1 MGREGGGGLR
11 TKIYSFFSR
20 FWIKQMEGFRKLLQ
34 NWEKFSCAWCLW
46 YLYENNRE
54 NPRKITF
61 WNMKYMNET
70 GYWIQVEYFFKVM
83 GITKRSESCHIFDQ
97 NIPHNH
103 HHHHNQTSD
112 FSERENPTRWTE
124 LIWLLNTIQYNGS
137 NQEASFSLR
146 ITPHP
151 PPPFRVIETVETDH
165 IFF

>member
-1 MGREGGGGLR
+1 
-11 TKIYSFFSR
+11 
-20 FWIKQMEGFRKLLQ
+20 
-34 NWEKFSCAWCLW
+34 
-46 YLYENNRE
+46 
-54 NPRKITF
+54 
-61 WNMKYMNET
+61 MKYMNET

-146 ITPHP
+146 ITP
-151 PPPFRVIETVETDH
+151 PPFRVIETVETDH